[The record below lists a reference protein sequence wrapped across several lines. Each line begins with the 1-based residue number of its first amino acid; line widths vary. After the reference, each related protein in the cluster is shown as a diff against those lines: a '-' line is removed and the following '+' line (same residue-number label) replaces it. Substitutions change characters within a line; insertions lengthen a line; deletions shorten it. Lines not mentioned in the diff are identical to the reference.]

1 MDIIIREPFDTFFEY
16 QLEMVNCTTRF
27 RAANCCRQSGKDF
40 TFSGDIVRQAFA
52 LPGSG
57 HMIAAPSERQSLDTL
72 EKCKQWAEAFKLVI
86 EDEIDEP
93 VSVGLNSKTIRLSNG
108 SHIRAV
114 PGRPDTVRGFTGS
127 VWLTEVAFFEDPF
140 KTWAAIAPTITNPM
154 GGRKTATIWSTP
166 NGQDAFFYPIFR
178 DAALGKQQTWTT
190 FTNDIYKVN
199 EAWKKR
205 GRGVDIDELRRMINS
220 PEMWAQEYEC
230 KFIDRSSI
238 LFTYDLI
245 RKVTHHEASINLPAG
260 FLESRDKQCF
270 VGVDIGRKHDLTC
283 IYVLEKVGDIFWTRG
298 ITRLRNMPFS
308 EQRDILR
315 YILRSRSVVRC
326 FIDKTGVGAQLAE
339 EMEQEFGTWKVE
351 CCAITL
357 AFKNAIFMRLRV
369 GFDDKLLRI
378 LGDRLLIESLHSMQQ
393 EVSRAG
399 NIRLAA
405 ARTEDGHADD
415 AFALAL
421 AYEASNDDNASCAA
435 ESPRGNALRLS
446 SNKYA
451 QCRNMMI

>member
-1 MDIIIREPFDTFFEY
+1 MNIIVREPFDTFFEY
-16 QLEMVNCTTRF
+16 QLEMVNCTARF

-93 VSVGLNSKTIRLSNG
+93 VSVGINSKTIRLSNG

-205 GRGVDIDELRRMINS
+205 GRGVDIGELRRMINN

-238 LFTYDLI
+238 LFTYDSI
-245 RKVTHHEASINLPAG
+245 HKVTHAEASVNLPAG
-260 FLESRDKQCF
+260 FLDARDKQCF

-283 IYVLEKVGDIFWTRG
+283 IYILEKVGDIFWTRG

-308 EQRDILR
+308 EQREILR
-315 YILRSRSVVRC
+315 NILRSRSVVRC
-326 FIDKTGVGAQLAE
+326 FIDKTGIGAQLAE
-339 EMEQEFGTWKVE
+339 EMEQEFGSWKVE
-351 CCAITL
+351 GCTITL

-369 GFDDKLLRI
+369 GFEDKLLRI
-378 LGDRLLIESLHSMQQ
+378 PADRHLVESLHSMQQ

-421 AYEASNDDNASCAA
+421 AYEASNEALG
-435 ESPRGNALRLS
+435 GNDCTSVDVRSFARAHNRFS
-446 SNKYA
+446 A
-451 QCRNMMI
+451 WRR